1 MEYGIGSKEDLLQRD
16 TQQSAQVML
25 SRSPFI
31 ECLSCA
37 KSFLFLL
44 NPCKTGII
52 TSTLWG
58 MKRDS
63 ERACVSA

>member
-1 MEYGIGSKEDLLQRD
+1 MQYGIGSKEDLLLRD
-16 TQQSAQVML
+16 TLQYAKVML
-25 SRSPFI
+25 FRSSFI

-52 TSTLWG
+52 TSTL
-58 MKRDS
+58 R
-63 ERACVSA
+63 E